1 MSSGSNL
8 IDPCGLQVLAGLQQ
22 KSVLLPATVQE
33 IEDGLKERDALPGAN
48 PTLSPLSPNAINA
61 PGAPA
66 PEHATSMTAS
76 RLNGVTTRLD
86 KRQIEQRIEEDRERH
101 KRLREDIWAVGG
113 EENPDEEFEKMWDEV
128 SSLGSD
134 DYLQAEEEAEERR
147 LALEMG

>member
-1 MSSGSNL
+1 MLS
-8 IDPCGLQVLAGLQQ
+8 GLQQ

-33 IEDGLKERDALPGAN
+33 IEDGLRERDTLPGAN
-48 PTLSPLSPNAINA
+48 PALSPVSPNATNA

-66 PEHATSMTAS
+66 PENAASITAAV
-76 RLNGVTTRLD
+76 RTNGVTTRVD

-113 EENPDEEFEKMWDEV
+113 EENPDEEFERMWDEV

-134 DYLQAEEEAEERR
+134 DYLQAEEEAEERT
-147 LALEMG
+147 LALEMGL